1 MKSRVLLTRIN
12 KLLTKELPP
21 PHMHIKKKLMHS
33 QQTLIK
39 YYHKVNVN
47 LILVR
52 AIYKDINLFGTK
64 NIKLTI
70 IKS

>member
-1 MKSRVLLTRIN
+1 
-12 KLLTKELPP
+12 
-21 PHMHIKKKLMHS
+21 MHIKKKLMHS